1 MNNCQGEP
9 RLSDALSD
17 PIVRIIMSADHVD
30 PQALEA
36 SLRQTAQRVGLQ
48 RPGNK
53 HTL

>member
-1 MNNCQGEP
+1 MNDCQGEP

-17 PIVRIIMSADHVD
+17 PIIRIIMSADHVD

-36 SLRQTAQRVGLQ
+36 SGARGMSTLFEKHID
-48 RPGNK
+48 K